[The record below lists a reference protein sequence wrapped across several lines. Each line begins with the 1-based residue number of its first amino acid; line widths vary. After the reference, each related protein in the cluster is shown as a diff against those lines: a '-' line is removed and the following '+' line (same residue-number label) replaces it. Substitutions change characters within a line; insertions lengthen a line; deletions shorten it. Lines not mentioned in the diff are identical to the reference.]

1 MFQLEHTK
9 VRNYLMFC
17 GPSTMVLVKGMN
29 GFMGSR
35 YSRYR
40 QYFRFSDSTYSC
52 TVDDNIEYRLCC
64 LIKITKRQRSWAG
77 QTKLTHKFD
86 LLRRYSVN
94 ASIVGYGPFLHHGL
108 LRVRATSQFFSSA
121 LVNLSAML
129 IVFSYIINFSNVSIN
144 VNCIRKNMVIV
155 MS

>member
-1 MFQLEHTK
+1 MSHVLFRTYRYQGTRLPHVLVRKYQGTRLPHVLVRTYRYQGTRLPHVLVITYQGTRLPDVLVRLEHTK

-64 LIKITKRQRSWAG
+64 LIKI
-77 QTKLTHKFD
+77 
-86 LLRRYSVN
+86 
-94 ASIVGYGPFLHHGL
+94 
-108 LRVRATSQFFSSA
+108 
-121 LVNLSAML
+121 
-129 IVFSYIINFSNVSIN
+129 
-144 VNCIRKNMVIV
+144 
-155 MS
+155 